1 MCGDHSSIRP
11 VRCRVVNKL
20 LTGHLTYSDPP
31 NRSSNPSYLT
41 ATTPTVALHHCVTW
55 LFRHLLSSSLSP
67 AGGGCLL
74 AHYSLPSVSSS
85 HHHLLT
91 KPRLFPSLC
100 ENYAIPSRC
109 GRSAAS
115 YFARFHR
122 DAQTGRRNAPQL
134 QLAIF
139 VAASRRLF
147 ASVRN
152 SPLSVPGSLAH
163 QWRFW

>member
-1 MCGDHSSIRP
+1 VPVCGDHSSIRP

-74 AHYSLPSVSSS
+74 AHYFVISSS
-85 HHHLLT
+85 SANQAAIIPFSVWELL
-91 KPRLFPSLC
+91 
-100 ENYAIPSRC
+100 YAIPSRC
-109 GRSAAS
+109 GRSAAP

-134 QLAIF
+134 QL
-139 VAASRRLF
+139 
-147 ASVRN
+147 
-152 SPLSVPGSLAH
+152 
-163 QWRFW
+163 